1 MPAEDTL
8 LATILVGELPKIPH
22 CIELEEEA
30 IGFLFGAARFV
41 DENKAEPIK
50 QKERALKR
58 RLRVDPSDE
67 SAQIEMWRVNS
78 QRKFTILN
86 RESGWSTYSLKADRT
101 RKVNETESYVL
112 ARLAKI
118 CEWRTAKRPSLT
130 LVDGEPTD
138 DFFEWAAAKIEE
150 HFRRLRVSNR
160 KQWVYSRYRKIIS
173 G

>member
-1 MPAEDTL
+1 MSAEDTL

-22 CIELEEEA
+22 CIALEEEA

-67 SAQIEMWRVNS
+67 GARIEMWRVNS
-78 QRKFTILN
+78 RREFTILN
-86 RESGWSTYSLKADRT
+86 RDFGWSIYALETDRT

-118 CEWRTAKRPSLT
+118 WEWRTGKRPSLT
-130 LVDGEPTD
+130 LDDGEPTD
-138 DFFEWAAAKIEE
+138 DFFEWAADKIEE
-150 HFRRLRVSNR
+150 HFRHLRVSNK